1 MSKLTEKAAFLRGL
15 AEGIDL
21 KPDSPERK
29 LLVAMLSAYEE
40 MSQSVAL
47 LEQRLGDLE
56 ESIDEVS
63 DDLADIEEI
72 VYDGDEEEEDDED
85 EDDSAYALRD
95 MHEEDFIEHSCPHC
109 GEIVFFDPDDFDPD
123 LPHPCPSCGKELFTE
138 EDLGRNHVDGF
149 RGEEPT
155 L

>member
-1 MSKLTEKAAFLRGL
+1 MSKLTEKAAFLKGL

-29 LLVAMLSAYEE
+29 LLVAMLSAYDE
-40 MSQSVAL
+40 MSQSLAL

-63 DDLADIEEI
+63 DDLADLEDA
-72 VYDGDEEEEDDED
+72 VYDDEGEEDEEGG
-85 EDDSAYALRD
+85 DSPYGLHD
-95 MHEEDFIEHSCPHC
+95 MHEEDFIEHSCPNC

-123 LPHPCPSCGKELFTE
+123 QPHPCPSCGKELFTE
-138 EDLGRNHVDGF
+138 EDLGRNHVDAF